1 MTALDLEVIEAMRRE
16 GGSFVAS
23 LAEAFAHADPGN
35 FARLRLAFSDY
46 LDGLRARG
54 VGPPADRAR
63 EALAVTWPS
72 DAQSRSIV
80 RDHTLERIANER
92 IRQLAKWGVQR
103 HAPAEWV
110 SIAAEELGEAA
121 ERANKA
127 SVEPIGDANPQ
138 LELIAMMRELVE
150 VAAVCVAAIEDIV
163 ERYPELTKLGDARR
177 YDRELEGLL

>member
-1 MTALDLEVIEAMRRE
+1 VTALDLEVIEAMRRE

-46 LDGLRARG
+46 WTAYERAALVRRQG
-54 VGPPADRAR
+54 AR